1 MVDQAPLGRRLLR
14 SEGVGSGIPL
24 RPSVS
29 VLIPTHGDTH
39 LLAKSL
45 PVFLRPSDDN
55 VEVLVMN
62 NDPTQDVRG
71 AIGETVNDPRLKL
84 LEMGFEAGFA
94 RAINRGIRESRGEFV
109 MFCNADLFPSP
120 TYLDEVI
127 GFFADHPTAGAA
139 TGKLLRFD
147 IAANRP
153 TDVIDTAGLI
163 LARNRRVIARG
174 EGERDVG
181 QFEQAEEVF
190 GIDGAGL
197 VARRS
202 SLESIEAE
210 GEYLDES
217 FVMHKEDVD
226 LSWRLRLAGW
236 ECWYVPSAVAFH
248 GRTTRGLGQKR
259 YLTALR
265 TFHENEKQK
274 TEAVRLHAMKNQWLM
289 LIKNE
294 DRYNLMR
301 DLPFILAREGMVVS
315 HNLLFSPRTLRAIPH
330 VLTLVRKTL
339 TKRRI
344 IKGQQNVEP
353 RTFRRWIQSGSG
365 DAAGRS

>member
-1 MVDQAPLGRRLLR
+1 MRNEEVA
-14 SEGVGSGIPL
+14 SGIPL
-24 RPSVS
+24 RASVS
-29 VLIPTHGDTH
+29 VLIPTHGDAH

-45 PVFLRPSDDN
+45 PVFLRRSEEN
-55 VEVLVMN
+55 IEVLVMN
-62 NDPTQDVRG
+62 NDPTQDVRE
-71 AIGETVNDPRLKL
+71 AIGDTANDPRLKL

-94 RAINRGIRESRGEFV
+94 RAINRGIREGRGEFV

-120 TYLDEVI
+120 SYLSEI
-127 GFFADHPTAGAA
+127 IEFFADHAMAGAA

-147 IAANRP
+147 LAADRP

-181 QFEQAEEVF
+181 QFERAEEVF

-202 SLESIEAE
+202 ALASIQVE

-217 FVMHKEDVD
+217 FFMHKEDVD

-294 DRYNLMR
+294 DRYNLVR
-301 DLPFILAREGMVVS
+301 DLPFILAREGMVVG
-315 HNLLFSPRTLRAIPH
+315 HNLLFSPRTLRAIPR

-339 TKRRI
+339 TKRRM
-344 IKGQQNVEP
+344 IKEQQHVDP
-353 RTFRRWIQSGSG
+353 RTFRRWIQDGSG
-365 DAAGRS
+365 HAAGTS